1 MLEALLLVNAVFNF
15 VVWPQFYRRISTD
28 DRARDAAGAPTTF
41 LRVHLILIS
50 IALVVAAVSAV
61 AAVLSLIGVW

>member
-1 MLEALLLVNAVFNF
+1 MLVALLLLNAVFNF

-28 DRARDAAGAPTTF
+28 ERARDAAGAPTAF
-41 LRVHLILIS
+41 LRVHLVLIS
-50 IALVVAAVSAV
+50 TALIIAAASAV